1 MHPYR
6 LTHYGADALE
16 DKESSALPGT
26 RNARTFEA
34 GGRLSQVFLDGG
46 LDTQAGTKRAGFKT
60 GALPMASPFSKKNTP
75 GLFGPKATPKA
86 APKADPKATS
96 PKFAPSTKPLGPPK
110 PLQKPS
116 QRLFAVP
123 QKPSQK
129 PQTAPKGG
137 TGKPQTAY
145 LAETARLIG
154 MSFAFNG
161 VEYAVGS
168 VAVNGLLYPTVT
180 ATPYTF
186 SGDTR
191 QVGTSVLYDP
201 TSADWTAVAYN
212 TLRAFKLYNDDIRAR
227 NATASTLSADTTTG
241 GSANVAVPV
250 VTTPAPADILSTPSS
265 DGSTPTTTSSGG
277 SGTMRVT
284 EDTSTSD
291 YTPASEGFVLP
302 TSDAEVI
309 SMSATALASEAQAIT
324 DDALMEG
331 DMLPAEVT
339 TVSLSEAEPTPQGG
353 FLSKYKWWLAAGGVA
368 AAGYVLLHRSNPGT
382 YPLPAALSKLVR

>member
-1 MHPYR
+1 MP
-6 LTHYGADALE
+6 T
-16 DKESSALPGT
+16 
-26 RNARTFEA
+26 
-34 GGRLSQVFLDGG
+34 
-46 LDTQAGTKRAGFKT
+46 
-60 GALPMASPFSKKNTP
+60 PFAKKNTP
-75 GLFGPKATPKA
+75 GLLGPKV
-86 APKADPKATS
+86 APKADPKAAPKGTS
-96 PKFAPSTKPLGPPK
+96 PKFSPSTKPLGQQK
-110 PLQKPS
+110 PSQKPS
-116 QRLFAVP
+116 QRLFAEQAVP

-154 MSFAFNG
+154 VSFRLNG
-161 VEYAVGS
+161 VEYSIGS
-168 VAVNGLLYPTVT
+168 VAISGVLYPTVT
-180 ATPYTF
+180 VTPYEF
-186 SGDTR
+186 SGD
-191 QVGTSVLYDP
+191 VVIKGTPVLYDP
-201 TSADWTAVAYN
+201 TSADWSAVAFKAL
-212 TLRAFKLYNDDIRAR
+212 TAFKAYNDDIAAR
-227 NATASTLSADTTTG
+227 NANAPAQSAPTPGTSAD
-241 GSANVAVPV
+241 VAVLV
-250 VTTPAPADILSTPSS
+250 TPAPAPA
-265 DGSTPTTTSSGG
+265 GSGG
-277 SGTMRVT
+277 STIRVT

-331 DMLPAEVT
+331 DMLPADRN
-339 TVSLSEAEPTPQGG
+339 TVSLSEAEPVPQES

>member
-16 DKESSALPGT
+16 DKASSAMPGT
-26 RNARTFEA
+26 RDARTFEA
-34 GGRLSQVFLDGG
+34 GGRLAQVFRGGG
-46 LDTQAGTKRAGFKT
+46 LDTQAGTKKAGFKT
-60 GALPMASPFSKKNTP
+60 GALPMPTPFAKKNTP
-75 GLFGPKATPKA
+75 GLLGPKVAPKA

-96 PKFAPSTKPLGPPK
+96 PKFAPSTKPLGQQK
-110 PLQKPS
+110 PSQKPS
-116 QRLFAVP
+116 QRLFAEQAVP

-154 MSFAFNG
+154 VSFAFNG
-161 VEYAVGS
+161 VEYAIGS

-201 TSADWTAVAYN
+201 TSADWTAAAYN
-212 TLRAFKLYNDDIRAR
+212 TLRAFKLYNDDIAAR
-227 NATASTLSADTTTG
+227 NAAAPAAAPPVPGTSTDML
-241 GSANVAVPV
+241 VPV
-250 VTTPAPADILSTPSS
+250 APATAPV
-265 DGSTPTTTSSGG
+265 GSGG
-277 SGTMRVT
+277 STMRVT
-284 EDTSTSD
+284 EDTATSD

-331 DMLPAEVT
+331 DMLPADRN
-339 TVSLSEAEPTPQGG
+339 TVSLSEAVPTQQGG
-353 FLSKYKWWLAAGGVA
+353 FLSKYKWWLVSGATA
-368 AAGYVLLHRSNPGT
+368 AAIYVVLHRTNPST

>member
-1 MHPYR
+1 MP
-6 LTHYGADALE
+6 T
-16 DKESSALPGT
+16 
-26 RNARTFEA
+26 
-34 GGRLSQVFLDGG
+34 
-46 LDTQAGTKRAGFKT
+46 
-60 GALPMASPFSKKNTP
+60 PFAKKNTP
-75 GLFGPKATPKA
+75 GLFGPKAAPKA

-96 PKFAPSTKPLGPPK
+96 PKFAPSTKPLGQQK
-110 PLQKPS
+110 PSTQKPS
-116 QRLFAVP
+116 QRLFAEQAVP
-123 QKPSQK
+123 QKPPQK

-145 LAETARLIG
+145 LAETAKLIG
-154 MSFAFNG
+154 MGFTWQDAQYYF
-161 VEYAVGS
+161 GS
-168 VAVNGLLYPTVT
+168 VAVSGVLYPTVT
-180 ATPYTF
+180 VTPYTW

-191 QVGTSVLYDP
+191 LVGTPVQYDP
-201 TSADWTAVAYN
+201 TSADWSAVAFKAL
-212 TLRAFKLYNDDIRAR
+212 TAFKAYNDDIRAR
-227 NATASTLSADTTTG
+227 NATASALSADTTTG

-265 DGSTPTTTSSGG
+265 GGSTPTTTSSGG

-324 DDALMEG
+324 DDAIMEG

-339 TVSLSEAEPTPQGG
+339 TVSLSEAEPAPQES
-353 FLSKYKWWLAAGGVA
+353 FLSKYKWWLVSGATA
-368 AAGYVLLHRSNPGT
+368 AAIYAVLHRTNPSA

>member
-16 DKESSALPGT
+16 DKASSALPGT

-34 GGRLSQVFLDGG
+34 GGRLAQVFRGGG
-46 LDTQAGTKRAGFKT
+46 LDTQAGTKKAGFKT
-60 GALPMASPFSKKNTP
+60 GALPMPTPFAKKNTP
-75 GLFGPKATPKA
+75 GLLGPKV
-86 APKADPKATS
+86 APKADPKAAPKGTS
-96 PKFAPSTKPLGPPK
+96 PKFSPSTKPLGQQK
-110 PLQKPS
+110 PSQKPS
-116 QRLFAVP
+116 QRLFAEQAVP

-154 MSFAFNG
+154 VSFRLNG
-161 VEYAVGS
+161 VEYSIGS
-168 VAVNGLLYPTVT
+168 VAISGVLYPTVT
-180 ATPYTF
+180 VTPYEF
-186 SGDTR
+186 SGD
-191 QVGTSVLYDP
+191 VVIKGTPVLYDP
-201 TSADWTAVAYN
+201 TSADWSAVAFKAL
-212 TLRAFKLYNDDIRAR
+212 TAFKAYNDDIAAR
-227 NATASTLSADTTTG
+227 NANAPAQSAPTPGTSAD
-241 GSANVAVPV
+241 VAVLV
-250 VTTPAPADILSTPSS
+250 TPAPAPA
-265 DGSTPTTTSSGG
+265 GSGG
-277 SGTMRVT
+277 STIRVT

-331 DMLPAEVT
+331 DMLPADRN
-339 TVSLSEAEPTPQGG
+339 TVSLSEAGPTQQGG
-353 FLSKYKWWLAAGGVA
+353 FLAKYKWWFVSGATA
-368 AAGYVLLHRSNPGT
+368 AAIYAVLHRTNPST